1 MNRDEMEK
9 LYKEVGEKNVNN
21 LYAYS
26 CLLASGFDKE
36 QAFNLFNLL
45 IDLWLEDEN
54 DYGLSKLSDMLYDI
68 YNIIEDDIDNMS
80 TIEILGEM
88 YEYKLSDDEGRFK
101 Y

>member
-45 IDLWLEDEN
+45 IGLWLKDEN
-54 DYGLSKLSDMLYDI
+54 DYGLSKLSDMLYNI
-68 YNIIEDDIDNMS
+68 YNDIEDNINNMCVK
-80 TIEILGEM
+80 EILIKM
-88 YEYKLSDDEGRFK
+88 YQYE
-101 Y
+101 

>member
-1 MNRDEMEK
+1 MNRNEMEK
-9 LYKEVGEKNVNN
+9 LYKEVGEENIDN

-45 IDLWLEDEN
+45 VDLWLKDEN

-68 YNIIEDDIDNMS
+68 YDDIKDDIMS
-80 TIEILGEM
+80 VKEILIKM
-88 YEYKLSDDEGRFK
+88 YE
-101 Y
+101 

>member
-9 LYKEVGEKNVNN
+9 LYKEVGEENVDN

-45 IDLWLEDEN
+45 IDLWLKDEN
-54 DYGLSKLSDMLYDI
+54 NYGLSKLSDMLYDI
-68 YNIIEDDIDNMS
+68 YDNIKDNINDMYVR
-80 TIEILGEM
+80 EILIKM
-88 YEYKLSDDEGRFK
+88 YQYE
-101 Y
+101 

>member
-9 LYKEVGEKNVNN
+9 LYKEVGEENIDN

-45 IDLWLEDEN
+45 IDLWLKDEN
-54 DYGLSKLSDMLYDI
+54 DYGLSKLSDMLYNI
-68 YNIIEDDIDNMS
+68 YNDIEDNIKNMCAK
-80 TIEILGEM
+80 EILIKM
-88 YEYKLSDDEGRFK
+88 YE
-101 Y
+101 